1 MTGAKSPRS
10 FARNNEKNDKTSPSG
25 NDPELLYKVAITQI
39 PMVGAVTAR
48 TLISYCGGVEAV
60 FRAKKR
66 ELCKIPGVGDLVAD
80 YVIHQDVL
88 GHAEQELE
96 FMEQHGI
103 RPLFYLDKD
112 YPARLK
118 PFRDSPVMLY
128 YRGNADLNA
137 ARTVGIVGTR
147 TPTHYGTGFCEEL
160 VEGLKAFDV
169 TIISGLA
176 FGIDVAA
183 HRKCLE
189 TGMPTIA
196 ALGHGLDRIYPPQ
209 HRQTALRMT
218 ENGGLLAEY
227 PSRTQPDR
235 EHFPMRNR
243 IIAGLSDAVVVVES
257 GISGGSIITAKM
269 ANGYNKDVFA
279 VPGRLNDKM
288 SLGCNHLI
296 KTNQAHL
303 LESVA
308 DLAYIMRWEE
318 SSQGRN
324 IQPQLF
330 VELSEQEQ
338 LIVNLLHERSEL
350 GIDALTFEA
359 GIAHSEMASL
369 LLNLEFKGVIRSLP
383 GKRYVPAR

>member
-1 MTGAKSPRS
+1 MTKTTMPNPETKAKKQR
-10 FARNNEKNDKTSPSG
+10 AA
-25 NDPELLYKVAITQI
+25 PEYMKEDLLYKIAITQI

-48 TLISYCGGVEAV
+48 ILISYCGGVEAV

-66 ELCKIPGVGDLVAD
+66 ELVKIPGVGEVVAD
-80 YVIHQDVL
+80 HVVNQDVL
-88 GHAEQELE
+88 APAERELL

-118 PFRDSPVMLY
+118 PHRDSPVMLY
-128 YRGNADLNA
+128 YKGEADLNA
-137 ARTVGIVGTR
+137 ARTVAIVGTR
-147 TPTHYGTGFCEEL
+147 LPSHHGIAFCETL
-160 VEGLKAFDV
+160 VEELKPFGV
-169 TIISGLA
+169 TVVSGLA
-176 FGIDVAA
+176 FGIDITA

-189 TGMPTIA
+189 VETPTIA
-196 ALGHGLDRIYPPQ
+196 ALGHGLDRIYPGQ
-209 HRQTALRMT
+209 HRQVAARMIH
-218 ENGGLLAEY
+218 NGGLITEY
-227 PSRTQPDR
+227 PSGTEPDR

-243 IIAGLSDAVVVVES
+243 IIAGLSDAIIVVES

-279 VPGRLNDKM
+279 VPGKPGERTAQ
-288 SLGCNHLI
+288 GCNHLI

-303 LESVA
+303 LESAA

-318 SSQGRN
+318 TGVAAS

-330 VELSEQEQ
+330 LELDEQEQ
-338 LIVNLLHERSEL
+338 LIVNLLNERAEL
-350 GIDALTFEA
+350 GIDALTFECR
-359 GIAHSEMASL
+359 ISHSEMAAL
-369 LLNLEFKGVIRSLP
+369 LIGLEFKGAIRSLP